1 MKPAILL
8 TAALMAWT
16 PQPKVAELSATQE
29 PVSAD
34 LPTAFA
40 GASILDLCGEIEDEQ
55 RKTCASACAA
65 SGRSYSF
72 ESAICGLGSTCKCT

>member
-1 MKPAILL
+1 MKPSLL
-8 TAALMAWT
+8 LAAALFAWT
-16 PQPKVAELSATQE
+16 PQPQIAEMSANQE
-29 PVSAD
+29 PASAN
-34 LPTAFA
+34 LPTIFA
-40 GASILDLCGEIEDEQ
+40 GSSILDLCSEIEDEQ